1 MQKSNPDWNLMIL
14 FCPKFQHFS
23 LFVNLQIKSVLCKK
37 KTNKCCHRETLNI
50 YFGLQQIKL
59 LDKKA
64 KVQKSDKVLTGT
76 GSNTQW

>member
-1 MQKSNPDWNLMIL
+1 MIL
-14 FCPKFQHFS
+14 SCPKFQHFC
-23 LFVNLQIKSVLCKK
+23 LFVNLQIKSVLCEK
-37 KTNKCCHRETLNI
+37 NKWHLRETLNI